1 LKVPTQ
7 LPPGVWTAQV
17 QRYNNIPAGGH
28 DRSFPCNMLVGAE
41 KVLAR
46 VHHEHVTSKNYT
58 PLALGEIISQRA
70 YTADGDINKMAN
82 TSNSKKAWTMEDG
95 TFTEAEPRPWDPQG
109 AMQVIDALE
118 AIRWAW
124 ILLEF
129 GDETDIDN
137 HISWFTKQIRTKR
150 DKLPQIKRL
159 WETAGWRQAVGMRNN
174 RTFKDITTE
183 MRQDAEWIQD
193 IMQKHIGKS
202 DGGKGRDTGRAASAG
217 KGNGK
222 DRAKSSGKNN
232 SGGQGRPLS
241 RQGSSDLCRRFNEGK
256 CTNRD
261 CKYDHRCGYCNKPG
275 HGSFE
280 CHGNPANKGGK
291 DRGRGRGKGDRSR
304 SNRQGD
310 QRPATTEDSR

>member
-1 LKVPTQ
+1 M
-7 LPPGVWTAQV
+7 
-17 QRYNNIPAGGH
+17 
-28 DRSFPCNMLVGAE
+28 RSG
-41 KVLAR
+41 
-46 VHHEHVTSKNYT
+46 
-58 PLALGEIISQRA
+58 
-70 YTADGDINKMAN
+70 
-82 TSNSKKAWTMEDG
+82 
-95 TFTEAEPRPWDPQG
+95 
-109 AMQVIDALE
+109 
-118 AIRWAW
+118 
-124 ILLEF
+124 
-129 GDETDIDN
+129 
-137 HISWFTKQIRTKR
+137 
-150 DKLPQIKRL
+150 
-159 WETAGWRQAVGMRNN
+159 

-232 SGGQGRPLS
+232 SGGQGRSLS
-241 RQGSSDLCRRFNEGK
+241 RQGSADLCRRFNEGK
-256 CTNRD
+256 CTNKE

-291 DRGRGRGKGDRSR
+291 DRGRGRGKSDRSR

-310 QRPATTEDSR
+310 QRPAAAEDSR